1 MEIIKILV
9 KIITKSICVKLDK
22 TCLSTPKHPHLSPTL
37 PLIIAQLPAQFTF
50 HIIISIT
57 AIVIFGIFKE

>member
-22 TCLSTPKHPHLSPTL
+22 TCLSAPKHPHLSPTL
-37 PLIIAQLPAQFTF
+37 PLIFAAASTVHLSYHHQHHSHRDLWDF
-50 HIIISIT
+50 
-57 AIVIFGIFKE
+57 